1 MKRKLS
7 FLLLPLFCFLLIGCG
22 TKVDSGNEDQAVN
35 GSGGEPGIEGYV
47 VKKEDGRMLVVSS
60 VPQDFS
66 STGGMKEF
74 YNAIWFSK
82 APGKVEIGDKVQVWF
97 DIVAESY
104 PVQSEA
110 LKVEI
115 IPSKQPLGADL
126 NEAEVIR
133 QALKDEKVVPLWV
146 PVIKDVE
153 YNAMSD
159 VWNVIIKQSEEDS
172 ELNLEIEDK

>member
-1 MKRKLS
+1 MKRLMS
-7 FLLLPLFCFLLIGCG
+7 FLLLPLCFLLLASCG
-22 TKVDSGNEDQAVN
+22 TKDSGDGDQAVN

-47 VKKEDGRMLVVSS
+47 MKKEDGRMLVVSS
-60 VPQDFS
+60 VPKDFS

-104 PVQSEA
+104 PGQSEA

-115 IPSKQPLGADL
+115 IPSKHPRGADL

-133 QALKDEKVVPLWV
+133 LALKDERIDPLWV
-146 PVIKDVE
+146 SAIKSIE
-153 YNAMSD
+153 YNAKSD
-159 VWNVIIKQSEEDS
+159 VWNVVIKQNEEED
-172 ELNLEIEDK
+172 LKIQIEDK